1 MRKIFLFMMVT
12 LDGYFEGPKH
22 DLSWHNVDAEFNDF
36 AIAQMMEADT
46 ILFGKRTYQL
56 MEEFWPSKAGLE
68 GDPEVAHLMNSIPK
82 VVVSKSLKE
91 VKETE
96 HWKHIQLIEDNV
108 KEELQ
113 KLKEQEGKSII
124 ILASSN
130 LCVSLLEWG
139 LLDEIRIMENPV
151 AIGKGTTLFKGLKK
165 RVKFKLI
172 QERTF
177 HSGNVLLTY
186 HVSK

>member
-1 MRKIFLFMMVT
+1 MMVT

-22 DLSWHNVDAEFNDF
+22 DISWHNVDAEFNDF
-36 AIAQMMEADT
+36 AIPQMMEADT

-56 MEEFWPSKAGLE
+56 MEEFWPSPAGLE
-68 GDPEVAHLMNSIPK
+68 GDPEVAYIMNSTPK
-82 VVVSKSLKE
+82 VVISSSLKK
-91 VKETE
+91 VTETE
-96 HWKHIQLIEDNV
+96 HWKNVRLIGDNI

-113 KLKEQEGKSII
+113 KLKEQDGKDVIV
-124 ILASSN
+124 LASSN

-151 AIGKGTTLFKGLKK
+151 AIGEGTTLFKGLKN
-165 RVKFKLI
+165 RVKFKLM

-186 HVSK
+186 HVEK

>member
-12 LDGYFEGPKH
+12 LDGYFEGPGH

-36 AIAQMMEADT
+36 AIRQLMEADT

-56 MEEFWPSKAGLE
+56 MEEFWPSKVGLE
-68 GDPEVAHLMNSIPK
+68 DDPEVASLMNNTPK
-82 VVVSKSLKE
+82 VVVSSSLKT

-96 HWKHIQLIEDNV
+96 HWKHVRLIKDTV
-108 KEELQ
+108 KDELQ
-113 KLKEQEGKSII
+113 KLKEQEGKNII
-124 ILASSN
+124 VLASSN
-130 LCVSLLEWG
+130 LCVSLLSWG

-151 AIGKGTTLFKGLKK
+151 AIGEGTTLFKGLKK
-165 RVKFKLI
+165 RVKFKLV

-177 HSGNVLLTY
+177 HSGNALLTY
-186 HVSK
+186 HVEK